1 MSTQFSIIVGV
12 VPGVAAEAG
21 VLWVFEIIEYSVAE
35 GGVAGGVGPAYSCIV
50 VNSWYSILLNI
61 PLFKKEMKSNIRIL
75 EVRHKSDY

>member
-1 MSTQFSIIVGV
+1 M
-12 VPGVAAEAG
+12 
-21 VLWVFEIIEYSVAE
+21 FEIIEYSVAE

-50 VNSWYSILLNI
+50 VDSWYSILLNI